1 MFVVGD
7 LTHDEAHT
15 YFFNHMLPLRK
26 HLPDAEHAWKRVFE
40 VCGGNPGLLKKCA
53 LEATKSGCWES
64 GAVAC
69 TRCFVSVLT
78 FASRMQYGRENGHA
92 GHIQGFAT

>member
-15 YFFNHMLPLRK
+15 YFFDHVLPLRK
-26 HLPDAEHAWKRVFE
+26 QLPDAKQAWKRVFE

-53 LEATKSGCWES
+53 LEVTKSGSWES
-64 GAVAC
+64 GANAC
-69 TRCFVSVLT
+69 MRCFVTVLT
-78 FASRMQYGRENGHA
+78 FPSRMRYGRESGHA
-92 GHIQGFAT
+92 RHIQGFAA